1 MVGGAH
7 ATLDRAAQPLGQ
19 LVADVSDLV
28 LLASGDDGMVEHVQH
43 RAAQRLG
50 AVDDHQ
56 DRPGGVQATLA
67 QPSEQLAGQG
77 GVLGGALHQRQ
88 RMLGAVQVDAEGDHA
103 GVLAEVDPVDQQR
116 HQVQVAE
123 VGGQQLG
130 QGGVGH
136 GDKPAGD
143 RRLAGPGGGLGDL
156 GADRLQAQAIAARG
170 QAAEHPLQ
178 RQPAQQLG
186 AREQLVGGHR
196 QLTGAVGGADPGPRD
211 GHAAAT
217 QGHRALLVAVAH
229 GGAVGVVLAL
239 GAGQRGDRLLHQRAH
254 HLQPGAHGQRQQAF
268 LGRLGDLGQRD
279 GDLVWHDQAS
289 HARLGVPRL
298 ILLAHG
304 GPLPRGVL
312 GGSPETYQKAGLR
325 WGTATSRSTSRG
337 TTSSPTRLTLRIAMT
352 EMQAV
357 TSR

>member
-1 MVGGAH
+1 
-7 ATLDRAAQPLGQ
+7 
-19 LVADVSDLV
+19 
-28 LLASGDDGMVEHVQH
+28 
-43 RAAQRLG
+43 
-50 AVDDHQ
+50 
-56 DRPGGVQATLA
+56 
-67 QPSEQLAGQG
+67 
-77 GVLGGALHQRQ
+77 
-88 RMLGAVQVDAEGDHA
+88 MLGPVQVDAEGDHA
-103 GVLAEVDPVDQQR
+103 GVLAEVDPVDHQA
-116 HQVQVAE
+116 HQVQPGQVAGE
-123 VGGQQLG
+123 QLG

-136 GDKPAGD
+136 GHKPAGD
-143 RRLAGPGGGLGDL
+143 RRLAGPGGGLSDL

-178 RQPAQQLG
+178 RQPTQQLG

-196 QLTGAVGGADPGPRD
+196 QLAGAVSGADPGPLD

-239 GAGQRGDRLLHQRAH
+239 GASQRGDRLLQQRPH

-279 GDLVWHDQAS
+279 TDLLGYDQAS
-289 HARLGVPRL
+289 HARLGVPGL

-304 GPLPRGVL
+304 GPLPCGAL
-312 GGSPETYQKAGLR
+312 GGSPETYQTAGLR

-337 TTSSPTRLTLRIAMT
+337 TTSTRSQDWSSQGGLRYDGMAQLLPSIRPRD
-352 EMQAV
+352 
-357 TSR
+357 SW